1 MALRLVLVKL
11 RTKSGMALAAGSQHP
26 SPPRVISSCAI
37 WSEWGGKLLILKDV
51 LRKLTVMSFIAL
63 VSGPFQLVKL

>member
-37 WSEWGGKLLILKDV
+37 WSEWGG
-51 LRKLTVMSFIAL
+51 
-63 VSGPFQLVKL
+63 